1 MLVGRQKELEILNK
15 AVLDDKSHFI
25 AIYGRRRIGKTYL
38 VREAY
43 NYSFTFS
50 HAGLSN
56 GGMKEQLYSFY
67 SSLKDAGLKITR
79 KPKNWLEAFDYLKDL
94 IRQSTEKKKVIFLD
108 ELSWMDTARSDL
120 MMALESFWNGVD
132 FASTGH
138 PFR

>member
-1 MLVGRQKELEILNK
+1 MLVGRQKELEILNR
-15 AVLDDKSHFI
+15 AALDDKSHFI

-50 HAGLSN
+50 HAGLSS
-56 GGMKEQLYSFY
+56 GSMKEQLYSFY

-94 IRQSTEKKKVIFLD
+94 IRQSTEKKRLF
-108 ELSWMDTARSDL
+108 
-120 MMALESFWNGVD
+120 
-132 FASTGH
+132 
-138 PFR
+138 